1 MERVLV
7 VTAFVVALLLPAPLV
22 VDATYGCAHLV
33 ALQAAQQVPATDVV
47 GCAGR

>member
-7 VTAFVVALLLPAPLV
+7 VGAFLIALLLPAPFL
-22 VDATYGCAHLV
+22 VDATYGCAGRMG
-33 ALQAAQQVPATDVV
+33 LQAVRHAPAAHVG